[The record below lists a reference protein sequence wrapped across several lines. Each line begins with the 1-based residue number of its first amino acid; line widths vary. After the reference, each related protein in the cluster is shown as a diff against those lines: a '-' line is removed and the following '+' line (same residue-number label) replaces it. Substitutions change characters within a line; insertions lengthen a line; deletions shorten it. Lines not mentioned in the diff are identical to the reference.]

1 MEAQLGR
8 ALDHDAN
15 FDAGCSLVR
24 KLRFLEKLDEEI
36 ADALEPLLHGSD

>member
-1 MEAQLGR
+1 MLRQLER
-8 ALDHDAN
+8 AIDLESN

-36 ADALEPLLHGSD
+36 EDALA